1 MSNKR
6 YNTLN
11 NELNKI
17 FGGKVIKLSIDGG
30 FSCPNRDGTKGSRG
44 CIFCSE
50 EGSGEF
56 AGSRTMSLSEQ
67 VESQKKLISKKWD
80 SDKYIIYFQSFTNT
94 YAPVDSLKK
103 LYYEALELEGVV
115 GIAIATRPDC
125 LDDEVIELLSE
136 INKKTFLWIELG
148 LQTIHEKTTKFIR
161 RGYKLET
168 YDKAIEKLR
177 ENNIKIVTHLI
188 IGLPYEAKEDIL
200 QSVKHVASTN
210 TWGIKLHS
218 LYIQKDTDLYDYYNK
233 NPFPIMT
240 MDEYIS
246 VVVDALELLPK
257 SMIIHRITGDGKKD
271 LLIEP
276 KWSLNKLKVLTSIDK
291 ELKIR
296 ATFQGK
302 RFDR

>member
-1 MSNKR
+1 MSYKR

-11 NELNKI
+11 NELNTI

-30 FSCPNRDGTKGSRG
+30 FSCPNRDGTKGKQG

-56 AGSRTMSLSEQ
+56 AGSRNMSLREQ
-67 VESQKKLISKKWD
+67 VESQKKLLSKKWD
-80 SDKYIIYFQSFTNT
+80 SDKYIIYFQNFTNT
-94 YAPVDSLKK
+94 YAPVDYLRK
-103 LYYEALELEGVV
+103 LYYEALALEGVI

-125 LDDEVIELLSE
+125 LDDNVIELLSE

-148 LQTIHEKTTKFIR
+148 LQTTHEKTTKFIR
-161 RGYKLET
+161 RGYKLDT
-168 YDKAIEKLR
+168 YEKAVEKLKG
-177 ENNIKIVTHLI
+177 NNIKVVTHLI
-188 IGLPYEAKEDIL
+188 IGLPYETKEEIL
-200 QSVKHVASTN
+200 QSVKYVGSTN

-218 LYIQKDTDLYDYYNK
+218 LYIQRDTDLYDYYKK

-240 MDEYIS
+240 MDEYVS

-257 SMIIHRITGDGKKD
+257 HMIIHRITGDGKKD
-271 LLIEP
+271 LLVEP

-296 ATFQGK
+296 NTFQGR
-302 RFDR
+302 RFDT